1 MFLFYDLLL
10 MLFFVLLSI
19 LLLQYPD
26 RQDNNV
32 DIAASIK
39 ALAQSV
45 HGDSIFGDLPKP
57 RFSTQI

>member
-1 MFLFYDLLL
+1 MSKKLYHF
-10 MLFFVLLSI
+10 
-19 LLLQYPD
+19 QYPD

-45 HGDSIFGDLPKP
+45 HGEAIFGDLPKP